1 MRASYPSL
9 VLAFAVA
16 SVLNAAAQTLPW
28 PSNAAPGGSA
38 GLPGA
43 VTPAP
48 MRGPMG
54 AQVPMGAAPFGVGG
68 QPPPCVMA
76 FGKLRDEV
84 QKKGAAA
91 KDASEHKVARE
102 KMCKIVQAYSAVE
115 GNWLKFA
122 EAGISTCGIPR
133 EVVNQ
138 LKQVHAR
145 TEHARM
151 SICAAGVP
159 TAPSLSDVL
168 DAKRLPP
175 DSKTIGASSFDTL
188 TGNVLQR

>member
-16 SVLNAAAQTLPW
+16 SVLKAAAQTLPW
-28 PSNAAPGGSA
+28 PSRAAPASTT
-38 GLPGA
+38 GLPAA

-48 MRGPMG
+48 MQSPIG
-54 AQVPMGAAPFGVGG
+54 APVPMGAAPFGVGG
-68 QPPPCVMA
+68 QPPPCVIA

-122 EAGISTCGIPR
+122 EAGVSTCGIPR
-133 EVVNQ
+133 EVVDQ

-159 TAPSLSDVL
+159 TAPSLSDAL
-168 DAKRLPP
+168 DTRRLPP
-175 DSKTIGASSFDTL
+175 ILKGSVPVPSTH
-188 TGNVLQR
+188 